1 MILGI
6 DGRLANAKRLAG
18 VGHYCRE
25 VLRALGEMDA
35 GLWLRVYLDDEPVPE
50 LPVRRDRIRVLPRGP
65 LWTHRILAEEL
76 RNHPPDVFFSPVAQ
90 APWRCPCPSL
100 VTVLD
105 LAAWSHPASFPWRKR
120 FTMKLQARHAIRA
133 AGHLV
138 AISEATAADLAQR
151 FRLDPARI
159 TVAPLGCGE
168 RFFNPAPPEPDTILS
183 TLPERYVL
191 YLGQVQP
198 RKNLLRLIEAFERV
212 LKAHPDLPHHLVLAG
227 GLGWQNEAIYRAASH
242 STVADR
248 IQFLDY
254 VSDAQVPT
262 LLAGADVLALVS
274 LWEGFGLPA
283 LEAMASGT
291 AVLTSN
297 CSSLPEVVGDAGVL
311 VDPENVAAMA
321 DGLGQL
327 LLDESL
333 RARCV
338 EQGRER
344 AQAFTWERTARAI
357 LDAAQGLTRP
367 KDLNRLSSR

>member
-6 DGRLANAKRLAG
+6 DGRLANAKRPAG

-50 LPVRRDRIRVLPRGP
+50 LPVRRDRIRILPRGP
-65 LWTHRILAEEL
+65 LWTHRILANEL
-76 RNHPPDVFFSPVAQ
+76 RSHPPDVFFSPLAQ
-90 APWRCPCPSL
+90 VPWRCPCPTL

-105 LAAWSHPASFPWRKR
+105 LAAWSHPSFFPWRKR
-120 FTMKLQARHAIRA
+120 LMMKMQARHAIGA
-133 AGHLV
+133 ADHLV
-138 AISEATAADLAQR
+138 AISEATATDLAQR

-168 RFFNPAPPEPDTILS
+168 RFFNPAPPELGTILS
-183 TLPERYVL
+183 SLPERYVL

-198 RKNLLRLIEAFERV
+198 RKNLIRLIAAFERV
-212 LKAHPDLPHHLVLAG
+212 LTAHPDLPHHLVLAG

-242 STVADR
+242 SAVADR

-254 VSDAQVPT
+254 VLDAQVPT

-283 LEAMASGT
+283 LEAMAAGT

-311 VDPENVAAMA
+311 VDPENVDAIA
-321 DGLGQL
+321 DGLARL
-327 LLDESL
+327 LLDEVL

-338 EQGRER
+338 EQGRAR
-344 AQAFTWERTARAI
+344 ARVFTWERTARAI
-357 LDAAQGLTRP
+357 LDAAQGLARAAQT
-367 KDLNRLSSR
+367 